1 MACSD
6 ALRAASPG
14 VAHAMIL
21 TCPACQTRYLVDPA
35 ALGARGRTVR
45 CARCGNTWSQAPPAD
60 QPKTV
65 DPPPPPPP
73 PELRPLPRRTN
84 LPALPRERRGRPLL
98 NVALILFIAL
108 GLAAVAVLARDSIVA
123 LVPGADRV
131 FAAIED
137 SGALAALGLD
147 EPGGLEGLRI
157 VDAKIER
164 IEESGGTVIVVSGAI
179 VNETQRAMAVPR
191 LRGVFRDAAKNEIA
205 SWVFVPAGDR
215 LLPNQSVPFL
225 DRYADP
231 PEGAVDLAVVF
242 DGGS

>member
-1 MACSD
+1 
-6 ALRAASPG
+6 
-14 VAHAMIL
+14 MIL

-45 CARCGNTWSQAPPAD
+45 CARCGDTWLQEPPAD
-60 QPKTV
+60 QPKTI
-65 DPPPPPPP
+65 DAPPPPPPP
-73 PELRPLPRRTN
+73 PATASGLRPLPRRAN

-98 NVALILFIAL
+98 NIALILFIAL
-108 GLAAVAVLARDSIVA
+108 GLAAVAVQARTSIVA

-131 FAAIED
+131 FAAIEA
-137 SGALAALGLD
+137 SGALGALGLD

-164 IEESGGTVIVVSGAI
+164 VEESGGTVIVVSGAI
-179 VNETQRAMAVPR
+179 VNETRRAMAVPR